1 MTTID
6 WPLAGQPVTGRN
18 WIRIPADLTGL
29 ALTVS
34 YSTATGEAKIYIL
47 FRSVDGVYD
56 DEAIRRYAFIAGR
69 RREVES
75 KIGESVRWYNS
86 SDTDGGY
93 GLMTTTAP
101 MTIRLLVVRLI

>member
-1 MTTID
+1 M
-6 WPLAGQPVTGRN
+6 
-18 WIRIPADLTGL
+18 DLTGL

-34 YSTATGEAKIYIL
+34 YSTATGEAKIYVL

-101 MTIRLLVVRLI
+101 VTIRLLVVRLI